1 MSTTASGD
9 QTVKKSSLR
18 RVLGLG
24 IAALALTVSAC
35 SGGDAAGSGSS
46 GAAGDELSGDL
57 AGAGASSQGAA
68 QEAWIATYSGVQPDV
83 TVTYDPIGSGGGR
96 EQFIAGG
103 TSFAGSDSYLD
114 DEEVKA
120 AQEQCGGEFIEFP
133 GYISPIAVAYNLP
146 GVEGLNLSASVIAQI
161 FDMKIT
167 TWNDPK
173 IAELNEGVE
182 LPDTKINAVHRSD
195 ESGTTEN
202 FVDYLAQAAP
212 DDWKHE
218 VSGDWP
224 VQGGEPAAQ
233 TQGVAQALNASEG
246 SIGYIDASQVGEL
259 GVAKIQVGEE
269 FVEFTP
275 EAAAAAVD
283 QGERVEGRGEYS
295 YAIDLP
301 RTTDDSSVYPI
312 VLVSYLL
319 ACTSYDDANTA
330 AMVKDYYGYIISE
343 DGQQVAAQE
352 AGAAP
357 ISDSLREFAQGGLD
371 QIG

>member
-1 MSTTASGD
+1 
-9 QTVKKSSLR
+9 VKKTSLR
-18 RVLGLG
+18 RVFALG

-35 SGGDAAGSGSS
+35 SGGSSADDGGSAAP
-46 GAAGDELSGDL
+46 GAELSGDL
-57 AGAGASSQGAA
+57 AGAGASSMGSA

-83 TVTYDPIGSGGGR
+83 VVTYDPIGSGGGR
-96 EQFIAGG
+96 EQFTTGG
-103 TSFAGSDSYLD
+103 TAFAGSDAYLD
-114 DEEVKA
+114 EEEVTA
-120 AQEQCGGEFIEFP
+120 AQEQCGGDFIEFP

-146 GVEGLNLSASVIAQI
+146 GVESLNLSASVIAQI

-167 TWNDPK
+167 TWNDPA
-173 IAELNEGVE
+173 IAELNEGVT

-202 FVDYLAQAAP
+202 FVDYLSQAAP
-212 DDWKHE
+212 DDWPHE

-233 TQGVAQALNASEG
+233 TQGVSQAMNASEG

-269 FVEFTP
+269 FVEYTP

-283 QGERVEGRGEYS
+283 QGERVEDRGEYS

-319 ACTSYDDANTA
+319 ACTSYEDANTA
-330 AMVKDYYGYIISE
+330 SIVKDYFGYVISE
-343 DGQQVAAQE
+343 EGQQVAAQE

-357 ISDSLREFAQGGLD
+357 ISDGVREFAQGGLD
-371 QIG
+371 QLG